1 MSSNSFGRDPFD
13 EVYSLARGVFDE
25 LNEVLSNGMAAAFAN
40 MGIRLAG
47 LSRKEHPHTFGL
59 IIRSELR
66 DYLERSQWLEGWQ
79 IRGKSQCLEELLL
92 VKPEWGVEVRM
103 LKERSNDSTL
113 ATEKY
118 LGNQR
123 EKCNSAEVQVAIGL
137 PIDLEPL
144 PPENPYKFIFYWDY
158 LDQNGQIEGCKC
170 RLVMITGPGENRIPI
185 RTWVSIPISTGIA
198 VSEEEKW
205 QYASEDNGYDYYGR
219 QPNDS
224 PANGE
229 LECGQ

>member
-13 EVYSLARGVFDE
+13 EVHGLARDVFNE
-25 LNEVLSNGMAAAFAN
+25 LNEVLSDGMAAAFAN

-47 LSRKEHPHTFGL
+47 LSRKEDPHAFGL

-66 DYLERSQWLEGWQ
+66 DYLKHSQRLEGWQ
-79 IRGKSQCLEELLL
+79 IRGKSQCLGELLL

-103 LKERSNDSTL
+103 LKERSNDSAL
-113 ATEKY
+113 AIEEY
-118 LGNQR
+118 LGSQR
-123 EKCNSAEVQVAIGL
+123 EKCNSAEVQVAIGI
-137 PIDLEPL
+137 PIDVEPL
-144 PPENPYKFIFYWDY
+144 PHENPYKFVFYWDY
-158 LDQNGQIEGCKC
+158 RDQNGQIEGCKC

-185 RTWVSIPISTGIA
+185 PTWVSMPISTEIA

-219 QPNDS
+219 QANDS

-229 LECGQ
+229 LECSQ